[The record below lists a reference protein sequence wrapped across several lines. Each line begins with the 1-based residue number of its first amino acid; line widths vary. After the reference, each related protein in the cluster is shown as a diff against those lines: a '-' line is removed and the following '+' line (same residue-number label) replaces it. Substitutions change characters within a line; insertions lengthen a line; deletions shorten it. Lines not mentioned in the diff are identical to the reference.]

1 MLLEGLALG
10 RGRLAVQVGGDHL
23 APRLPFHVS
32 HVVGNGSVVPGN
44 RTRSGDDCPRVF
56 SPMLSLVFTAVFL
69 ATAVY
74 SLVRLAELGAIGDRS
89 GSRAAELTHLVMSL
103 AMIAMAWAWTGGPTS
118 PSGVLQIVVF
128 GAATVWFAL
137 RALTPGHPRAVAGY
151 HVVMNA
157 AMVWMVA
164 AMPQIMG
171 MSMSGDPSGG
181 HHHGGSSSAAG
192 SVAIATPAWVAAV
205 TWLFAGLL
213 LVTAVLWALRVRR
226 PAAADCAG
234 QGPDEIA
241 GGVAVAA
248 RPATGL
254 GARLD
259 AGCHL
264 LMSLGM
270 AGMLVAML

>member
-1 MLLEGLALG
+1 M
-10 RGRLAVQVGGDHL
+10 
-23 APRLPFHVS
+23 
-32 HVVGNGSVVPGN
+32 VPGN
-44 RTRSGDDCPRVF
+44 RTRPGGDCPRVF

-69 ATAVY
+69 ATGVY
-74 SLVRLAELGAIGDRS
+74 SLVRLAELGATGDRS

-103 AMIAMAWAWTGGPTS
+103 AMIAMAWAWTGGPAS

-137 RALTPGHPRAVAGY
+137 RARTPGHPRAVAGH

-171 MSMSGDPSGG
+171 MSMSADASGD
-181 HHHGGSSSAAG
+181 HHHGGTSSGAG
-192 SVAIATPAWVAAV
+192 SVAIATPAWVTTL
-205 TWLFAGLL
+205 TWLFAGML

-226 PAAADCAG
+226 PAASADCAT
-234 QGPDEIA
+234 QGPDEA
-241 GGVAVAA
+241 RGGVAVVA
-248 RPATGL
+248 RPGTGL

>member
-1 MLLEGLALG
+1 
-10 RGRLAVQVGGDHL
+10 
-23 APRLPFHVS
+23 
-32 HVVGNGSVVPGN
+32 
-44 RTRSGDDCPRVF
+44 
-56 SPMLSLVFTAVFL
+56 MLSLVFTAVFL

-74 SLVRLAELGAIGDRS
+74 SLVRLAELGATGDRS

-171 MSMSGDPSGG
+171 VSMSADSSGG
-181 HHHGGSSSAAG
+181 HHHGDSSAAG
-192 SVAIATPAWVAAV
+192 SVAVATPVWVATV
-205 TWLFAGLL
+205 TWLFAALL
-213 LVTAVLWALRVRR
+213 LGTAVLWALRVRR
-226 PAAADCAG
+226 PASADRAG
-234 QGPDEIA
+234 QGPDEAA
-241 GGVAVAA
+241 GGIAVAT
-248 RPATGL
+248 RPTTAL

>member
-1 MLLEGLALG
+1 M
-10 RGRLAVQVGGDHL
+10 
-23 APRLPFHVS
+23 
-32 HVVGNGSVVPGN
+32 
-44 RTRSGDDCPRVF
+44 F
-56 SPMLSLVFTAVFL
+56 SPTLSLVFTAVFL

-74 SLVRLAELGAIGDRS
+74 SLVRLAELGATGDRD

-118 PSGVLQIVVF
+118 PSGMLQLVVF
-128 GAATVWFAL
+128 GAATLWFAT

-171 MSMSGDPSGG
+171 MSTSGDSSGG
-181 HHHGGSSSAAG
+181 HHHGGSSPAG
-192 SVAIATPAWVAAV
+192 AGAVAVATPVWVAVV
-205 TWLFAGLL
+205 TWLFAALL
-213 LVTAVLWALRVRR
+213 LGTAVLWALRVRR
-226 PAAADCAG
+226 PAAEPSCAG
-234 QGPDEIA
+234 RGPDEAA
-241 GGVAVAA
+241 GGSAGGAAVAV
-248 RPATGL
+248 RPTTGL

>member
-1 MLLEGLALG
+1 M
-10 RGRLAVQVGGDHL
+10 
-23 APRLPFHVS
+23 
-32 HVVGNGSVVPGN
+32 VPGN

-56 SPMLSLVFTAVFL
+56 SPMLALVFTAVFL
-69 ATAVY
+69 ATGVY
-74 SLVRLAELGAIGDRS
+74 SLVRLAELGATGDRS

-128 GAATVWFAL
+128 GATTVWFAL
-137 RALTPGHPRAVAGY
+137 RARTPGHPRAVAGY

-171 MSMSGDPSGG
+171 MTMSGDASDG
-181 HHHGGSSSAAG
+181 HHGGSASGAG
-192 SVAIATPAWVAAV
+192 SVAIATPAWVAAL

-213 LVTAVLWALRVRR
+213 LVTAVLWALRVRL
-226 PAAADCAG
+226 PAAQTGCAG
-234 QGPDEIA
+234 QGPDEA
-241 GGVAVAA
+241 RGGVAVAT
-248 RPATGL
+248 RPVTGL

>member
-1 MLLEGLALG
+1 MLA
-10 RGRLAVQVGGDHL
+10 
-23 APRLPFHVS
+23 
-32 HVVGNGSVVPGN
+32 
-44 RTRSGDDCPRVF
+44 
-56 SPMLSLVFTAVFL
+56 LVFTAVFL
-69 ATAVY
+69 ATGVY
-74 SLVRLAELGAIGDRS
+74 SLVRLAELGAGGDR
-89 GSRAAELTHLVMSL
+89 GDSRAAELTHLVMSL

-171 MSMSGDPSGG
+171 MTMSGDSEGG
-181 HHHGGSSSAAG
+181 HHHGGSASGAG
-192 SVAIATPAWVAAV
+192 SVAIATPPWVAAV
-205 TWLFAGLL
+205 TWLFAALL
-213 LVTAVLWALRVRR
+213 LGTAVLWALRVRR
-226 PAAADCAG
+226 PAAPADGVG
-234 QGPDEIA
+234 QGPDEA
-241 GGVAVAA
+241 PGGVAVATRA
-248 RPATGL
+248 TTGL